1 VNLII
6 KGRIQISFFIYVI
19 ILVREN
25 LNGKNEQKKK
35 KCALCEC
42 SLPENNELNI
52 CGECVKSADCCIGLE
67 KISE

>member
-35 KCALCEC
+35 CALCEC

-52 CGECVKSADCCIGLE
+52 CGECIKSADCCIGLE